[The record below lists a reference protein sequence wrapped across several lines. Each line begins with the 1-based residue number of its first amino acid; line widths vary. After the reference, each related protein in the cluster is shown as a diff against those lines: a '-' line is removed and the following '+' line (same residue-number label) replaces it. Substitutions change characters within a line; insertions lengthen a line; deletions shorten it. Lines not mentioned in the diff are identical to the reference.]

1 MLKAYFDDSGTHA
14 ESTVT
19 VVGGLVGTEAQWTQF
34 RQQWAEK
41 LEHPLPGKPRL
52 RMFHLSACK
61 AGAGEFAGYSLA
73 ERDAV
78 THDFRQIIIAAN
90 LIGTA
95 SAVERRAWDELVV
108 GPLRAELGDAL
119 APCAEHA
126 ISETVSI
133 AGPYPD
139 GDKIAIVFDQGIE
152 SPRLR
157 IVADCTTRLLAT
169 HAWVRSITFDS
180 VEKTLPLQGAD
191 MMATEA
197 YSHGVKWIQRGD
209 GAEARAHFR
218 HMLANLRCGSV
229 ILGRC
234 EIEAALDE
242 VRAEL
247 ELRGPHEEPVG
258 WVS

>member
-14 ESTVT
+14 ESKIT
-19 VVGGLVGTEAQWTQF
+19 VVGGLVGTEAQWMQF

-52 RMFHLSACK
+52 KMFHLSACK
-61 AGAGEFAGYSLA
+61 AGAGEFACYSLA
-73 ERDAV
+73 ERDAI
-78 THDFRQIIIAAN
+78 THDFRQIIIASN

-95 SAVERRAWDELVV
+95 SGVDRRAWDELVV

-119 APCAEHA
+119 SPCSENAV
-126 ISETVSI
+126 SETIRI
-133 AGPYPD
+133 AGPHPD
-139 GDKIAIVFDQGIE
+139 GDKIAIVFDQGIDN
-152 SPRLR
+152 PRLR
-157 IVADCTTRLLAT
+157 VVAECTTRLLAT
-169 HAWVRSITFDS
+169 HAWVTSITFDS
-180 VEKTLPLQGAD
+180 VAKTLPLQGAD

-197 YSHGVKWIQRGD
+197 YSHGVEWIQRRD
-209 GAEARAHFR
+209 SAEARAHFR
-218 HMLANLRCGSV
+218 HMLANLRCESV
-229 ILGRC
+229 ILGRR

-247 ELRGPHEEPVG
+247 EQRGPREEPVG